1 MKYTIR
7 AIKYFFY
14 FSILT
19 TAIITALILIGAVEN
34 DINAIFE
41 GGAKSLWKI
50 AVFFAAV
57 AAVYPKVGFMT
68 RKVEVNRDWNEIRE
82 EALEFFKDRRY
93 ELESETAD
101 KISFRI
107 KGVQGRLAKMYEDR
121 VTVTRVF
128 DGYEFEGL
136 RKDVLRIAT
145 GFETRFYKSTEA

>member
-14 FSILT
+14 FAMLT

-101 KISFRI
+101 KITFRI

>member
-82 EALEFFKDRRY
+82 ETLEFFKDRRY

-101 KISFRI
+101 KITFRI

-121 VTVTRVF
+121 VTVTRVL

>member
-14 FSILT
+14 FAILT

-57 AAVYPKVGFMT
+57 AAVYPKVGFMA

-93 ELESETAD
+93 VLESETAD
-101 KISFRI
+101 KITFRI
-107 KGVQGRLAKMYEDR
+107 KGVQGRLAKMHEDR

>member
-14 FSILT
+14 FAILT

-101 KISFRI
+101 KITFRI
-107 KGVQGRLAKMYEDR
+107 KGIQGRLAKMYEDR

>member
-1 MKYTIR
+1 MKDTIR

-14 FSILT
+14 FAILT

-101 KISFRI
+101 KITFRI